1 MSSTTLLKKVS
12 FVLLTIVLTSGCSS
26 SKKSIATPG
35 TSNEAVGDTRTKDVV
50 SLDEETYLLLEPADD
65 KTYAFTQ
72 NNAVKVGGQFTSGV
86 RNERRF
92 LNALLGPNGE
102 AISYYRAG
110 SCCAFKTPNGLDGK
124 TGLLDRYRV
133 TWQGSK
139 DTIDIYINMYDK
151 GDLKIPVGFT
161 ARTR

>member
-1 MSSTTLLKKVS
+1 MPPTELFKKAS
-12 FVLLTIVLTSGCSS
+12 FVLLILALTSGCSS
-26 SKKSIATPG
+26 SKKSTTNLAAPAG
-35 TSNEAVGDTRTKDVV
+35 HTRTKDIV
-50 SLDEETYLLLEPADD
+50 SLDEDTYLLLEHAND
-65 KTYAFTQ
+65 KSYAFTQ
-72 NNAVKVGGQFTSGV
+72 NNAVKVGGDMMSGP

-102 AISYYRAG
+102 AISYSRAG
-110 SCCAFKTPNGLDGK
+110 SCCHFKTPNGLDGK

-139 DTIDIYINMYDK
+139 DTVDIYINMYDE

-161 ARTR
+161 ARIR